1 MTKLYVYIIEKLI
14 NKIKYMKG
22 AMAKIV
28 ILTIFSYKNNK
39 YYKLNPKCIRTD
51 LRVLLCYA
59 INIVKCKNKN
69 ITVITDIIP
78 IPEIRR
84 QLWNEFTKNVMDY
97 CKSLGYNGTFPN
109 AKEDN
114 NILKWYQLT
123 VSKVCK
129 EINESEES
137 LFIKIS
143 KYTLPVLNYNNIV
156 EYASCFTNF
165 KVVFG
170 KNDYQKIYKDTL
182 DKCKPNDKLLFYYTG
197 HGDIN
202 KTLDLIIPNGN
213 TENELSHKVFVD
225 DIKKRLASN
234 TESVFI
240 FDCCYSE
247 CIFNLQ
253 YKYKDGDIIKRE
265 IDDNFPNDKSILFI
279 SSAGR
284 DQACGF
290 YEETGSL
297 FTHFLINRSNFTFE
311 NISINIQK
319 SIDKYRISNN
329 SKLQEISISSNK
341 EYLLS
346 NGSFPK
352 WLLP

>member
-1 MTKLYVYIIEKLI
+1 
-14 NKIKYMKG
+14 MKDIMSKV
-22 AMAKIV
+22 A

-39 YYKLNPKCIRTD
+39 HYKLNPKCIRTD
-51 LRVLLCYA
+51 LRILLCYV
-59 INIVKCKNKN
+59 INTVKCKNKN

-78 IPEIRR
+78 IPEIRS

-97 CKSLGYNGTFPN
+97 CRELGFKGTFPN
-109 AKEDN
+109 SKEDSC
-114 NILKWYQLT
+114 ILKWYQLT
-123 VSKVCK
+123 VTKVCK

-170 KNDYQKIYKDTL
+170 KNDYQKIYRETIS
-182 DKCKPNDKLLFYYTG
+182 KCKSNDKLLFYYTG

-202 KTLDLIIPNGN
+202 KTLDLVIPNGN
-213 TENELSHKVFVD
+213 SEDELSHKIFVND
-225 DIKKRLASN
+225 VKNYLASN

-253 YKYKDGDIIKRE
+253 YKYKDGDIIKRDINE
-265 IDDNFPNDKSILFI
+265 SFPSNKSVLFI
-279 SSAGR
+279 SSAGK

-297 FTHFLINRSNFTFE
+297 FTHFLINKSNFTFK
-311 NISINIQK
+311 NISTDIQK
-319 SIDKYRISNN
+319 MIDNYRISKN

-341 EYLLS
+341 EYLIL

-352 WLLP
+352 WLM